1 MGMEGLPA
9 QYLPKLTVRQIN
21 DLRSACL
28 KVDQVGQVIGG
39 TQLQAKSLILTNL
52 AEVYQVMQGLIE
64 NMERRALAYRRAH
77 NLLTPEDLAADE
89 AAANSTPGD
98 QSIAEEG

>member
-1 MGMEGLPA
+1 
-9 QYLPKLTVRQIN
+9 
-21 DLRSACL
+21 L

-52 AEVYQVMQGLIE
+52 AEVFQVMQELIE
-64 NMERRALAYRRAH
+64 NAERRARVYRRAH

-89 AAANSTPGD
+89 AAANSAPGD